1 MADFIYGELNDAVL
15 SIDYEGKRTD
25 TADVSVDPAK
35 RTVSVDVRKV
45 PCALSMQTQSG
56 LVTYDGSRPVSLSV
70 GAYELREVGS
80 TGNFRNYGLFQSG
93 SDGALGVTIGVPSA
107 KNLLSAEVL
116 SCEEDGVPVE
126 GLKAGD
132 LYARFTC
139 ASRDGMAQENYFV
152 YMPLNGV
159 TEAAGGLVDAERS
172 RAEKAEEALRSSIA
186 EESSARESADGALRS
201 SIADEAS
208 ARQEADSSLEGRTE
222 HLEGKTKHM
231 SAGDSYTDF
240 YETVTFK
247 GNVNV
252 DGTLSN
258 PGISDMSASI
268 SSVKSSLTDERVARE
283 AKDTAL
289 SDRIDSEVAAREAA
303 DDLLSE
309 SIDEAQ
315 ENIASEATAREE
327 KDNALQAASDANA
340 KAIADEAEAR
350 EGGDS
355 ALSTRIDTEVARA
368 MGAET
373 SLSTDL
379 GTEIAERKTADAG
392 LSGEIA
398 KKQDILVSGANI
410 KTINGQSLLGSGDL
424 PVQGVASDSYSKGE
438 SDARYAQK
446 TAEVLSNG
454 AVTSIGY
461 GQIEPY
467 SFVVVHG
474 YKNNVGAPNQLTF
487 VLVPKWL
494 TDGESNLIVPGMAT
508 ATNWNYGIVFT
519 RNGDT
524 VSWETDVDYG
534 GDRQFLVTNILGV
547 H

>member
-15 SIDYEGKRTD
+15 SIDYGGKRTD
-25 TADVSVDPAK
+25 TADVSIDPTK

-70 GAYELREVGS
+70 GAYEIREVGS

-93 SDGALGVTIGVPSA
+93 SEGALGVTIGVPSA
-107 KNLLSAEVL
+107 KTLLSAEILQCQVADEPVL
-116 SCEEDGVPVE
+116 GYKVGEY
-126 GLKAGD
+126 
-132 LYARFTC
+132 YARLTC
-139 ASRDGMAQENYFV
+139 ASRDSDAQENYYV
-152 YMPLNGV
+152 YMLLSPILK
-159 TEAAGGLVDAERS
+159 EAKASAGDLVDSERE
-172 RAEKAEEALRSSIA
+172 RAEKAEQTLSKAIS
-186 EESSARESADGALRS
+186 
-201 SIADEAS
+201 DEAS
-208 ARQEADSSLEGRTE
+208 AREAEA
-222 HLEGKTKHM
+222 K
-231 SAGDSYTDF
+231 
-240 YETVTFK
+240 
-247 GNVNV
+247 
-252 DGTLSN
+252 
-258 PGISDMSASI
+258 
-268 SSVKSSLTDERVARE
+268 ARE
-283 AKDTAL
+283 
-289 SDRIDSEVAAREAA
+289 EA
-303 DDLLSE
+303 DDLLQE
-309 SIDEAQ
+309 GIDEAQ

-327 KDNALQAASDANA
+327 KDNVLQAASDANA
-340 KAIADEAEAR
+340 KAISAEVTAR
-350 EGGDS
+350 EDGDS

-368 MGAET
+368 MEAET
-373 SLSTDL
+373 SLSTNL

-398 KKQDILVSGANI
+398 KKQDLLVSGTNI
-410 KTINGQSLLGSGDL
+410 KTVNGYSLLGGGDL
-424 PVQGVASDSYSKGE
+424 SVSGGASDSYSKGE

-467 SFVVVHG
+467 SFVIVHG

-534 GDRQFLVTNILGV
+534 GDRQFLVTNVLGV